1 MKKILITML
10 TALFMTGCTSEEAK
24 ANTNETNNSDMPKL
38 YITIGGVTKSATLVC
53 NSSTQALMAQLQQ
66 GDITYQASDYGSF
79 EKVGALGYSFPQNNE
94 YIVTEPGDLILY
106 QGSALCI
113 YYAQNSWDFTRI
125 GKLDGMTQQ
134 QVKDFV
140 KAGGGSVT
148 VTLSL
153 SEPTGINSVKSEEL
167 KVKSCYTLDGRLA
180 KAGTKG
186 IVIRDGKKIIKMK

>member
-38 YITIGGVTKSATLVC
+38 YITIGGVTKSATLVS
-53 NSSTQALMAQLQQ
+53 NSSTQALVAQLQQ

-106 QGSALCI
+106 QGRALCI